1 MYPKIIVP
9 LDGSKLAE
17 CVFPHLESIAKGCGT
32 AEISFIRVVETSRLP
47 MGVEEGG
54 SAMVEETMEKIRKRF
69 EDAAK
74 KEANA
79 YLDRIIRERRLP
91 NVSLHKEVLVGYPA
105 DTIAGYGEKMGA
117 DLIVIATHGLSG
129 LSRWT
134 MGSVADRV
142 LRAACV
148 PVLMVRVPGC
158 VPGM

>member
-1 MYPKIIVP
+1 VYPKIIVP

-17 CVFPHLESIAKGCGT
+17 CVFPHLESIAKGCGA
-32 AEISFIRVVETSRLP
+32 AEISFIRVVETARLP

-54 SAMVEETMEKIRKRF
+54 SAMVEDTMEKIRKRF

-74 KEANA
+74 EEANA

-91 NVSLHKEVLVGYPA
+91 NVSLRKEVLVGYPA

>member
-17 CVFPHLESIAKGCGT
+17 CVFPHVESIAKGCGA
-32 AEISFIRVVETSRLP
+32 AEISFIRVVETARP
-47 MGVEEGG
+47 PVGVEEGG

-69 EDAAK
+69 EDAGK
-74 KEANA
+74 EEANA
-79 YLDRIIRERRLP
+79 YLDRIIRERRFP
-91 NVSLHKEVLVGYPA
+91 NVNLRKEVLVGHPA
-105 DTIAGYGEKMGA
+105 DTIAGYGEKTGA
-117 DLIVIATHGLSG
+117 DLIIIATHGLSG
-129 LSRWT
+129 ISRWT